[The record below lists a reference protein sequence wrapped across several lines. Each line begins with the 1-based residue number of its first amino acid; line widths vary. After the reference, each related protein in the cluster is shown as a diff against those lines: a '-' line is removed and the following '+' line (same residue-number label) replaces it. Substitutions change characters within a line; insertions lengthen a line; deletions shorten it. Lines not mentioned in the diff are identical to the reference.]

1 MHRVGRRPLGLTHLL
16 ATVSLLLAFIGTVTP
31 PATAQLFHSVIVS
44 DDPVDY
50 TPHALTGRV
59 YGVAV
64 VGSTVVVGGGFKGV
78 TEADGTPFDRN
89 YIFAFDKDT
98 GAISNDFVPIL
109 DGRVLALATDGTFV
123 YAGGEFTHTNGT
135 TTRRL
140 VKLDMDGDVVS
151 AFDARVTM
159 GASVKDLALAN
170 GLLYLAG
177 EFQRVSTVDRAG
189 MAAVDDTTGD
199 LIDGVDVPFEGL
211 HNGGVSHVARFEVSP
226 DGTKMVAVGNFKTV
240 DGLPRE
246 QIAILDLT
254 PTSASVSTWSTQ
266 RFVGQCAGV
275 FETYIRD
282 VDISPNGNYF
292 VVVTTGAWFGGP
304 AAGVTCD
311 TASRWNLA
319 ATGPNQQPTWLDY
332 SGGDTF
338 WRVAITGT
346 AIYVG
351 GHFRWMNN
359 PFRGD
364 NDGPGAVNR
373 KGIAALDP
381 INGLPLSWNPGRHVG
396 EGVFSFLST
405 PEGLWVGHDTD
416 TIGHEYHN
424 RLAFFPIAGGKSVY
438 VHTQATLPNTL
449 YTLPP
454 TGETSLTQRSFD
466 GVAAGARTT
475 LSTPT
480 MDWSVARGAF
490 YANGRIYY
498 GRDDGEMF
506 RRSFNGTTIGNAV
519 RIYPRGL
526 TAAYFPIASLTGM
539 FLEKGR
545 LYYTVLGDDRLLYRY
560 FTVESGV
567 IGAETFVAVA
577 QGSGFTWGT
586 VRGMTLADGTL
597 YVARTDGILY
607 SIDWANDLP
616 VTGSQTQIDAS
627 SAQKWATR
635 GMFVRNV

>member
-1 MHRVGRRPLGLTHLL
+1 MVLSL
-16 ATVSLLLAFIGTVTP
+16 AGVVAA
-31 PATAQLFHSVIVS
+31 PAAAQTFHSVIVS
-44 DDPVDY
+44 DDPADY

-59 YGVAV
+59 YGFAV

-78 TEADGTPFDRN
+78 TEADGTPVARN
-89 YIFAFDKDT
+89 YLFAFDKDT
-98 GAISNDFVPIL
+98 GEISNDFVPIL
-109 DGRVLALATDGTFV
+109 DGRVLALTTDGTFI

-140 VKLDMDGDVVS
+140 VKLDMDGQVVS
-151 AFDARVTM
+151 AFNGRVTQ

-170 GLLYLAG
+170 GLVYLAG
-177 EFQRVSTVDRAG
+177 EFQRVNTVDRLG
-189 MAAVDDTTGD
+189 MAAVDDSTGA
-199 LIDGVDVPFEGL
+199 LIDGVDIPFEGL
-211 HNGGVSHVARFEVSP
+211 HNGGVSHVARIEVSP
-226 DGTKMVAVGNFKTV
+226 NGTKMVAVGNFKTA
-240 DGLPRE
+240 DGLARE

-254 PTSASVSTWSTQ
+254 PTSATVSTWSTQ

-275 FETYIRD
+275 FDTYIRD
-282 VDISPNGNYF
+282 VDISPDGSYF

-319 ATGPNQQPTWLDY
+319 ATGGSQQPTWLDY

-351 GHFRWMNN
+351 GHFRWLNN

-364 NDGPGAVNR
+364 NDGPGAVTR
-373 KGIAALDP
+373 KGIGALDP
-381 INGLPLSWNPGRHVG
+381 INGLPLSWNPSRPVG
-396 EGVFSFLST
+396 EGVFAFLST
-405 PEGLWVGHDTD
+405 PDGLYVGSDTD
-416 TIGHEYHN
+416 TIGGEYHN
-424 RLAFFPIAGGKSVY
+424 RLAFFPVAGGTSVY
-438 VHTQATLPNTL
+438 VHNQATLPNTL
-449 YTLPP
+449 YTTPP
-454 TGETSLTQRSFD
+454 TGETSIAQRSFD
-466 GVAAGARTT
+466 GVTPGARTL

-480 MDWSVARGAF
+480 VDWSHARGAF

-498 GRDDGEMF
+498 CWDDGQMF
-506 RRSFNGTTIGNAV
+506 RRSFNGTTVGNAV
-519 RIYPRGL
+519 RIFPRGL
-526 TAAYFPIASLTGM
+526 TSTDFPMASLTGM
-539 FLEKGR
+539 FLENGR

-586 VRGMTLADGTL
+586 VRGMTLAGGKL
-597 YVARTDGILY
+597 YVARTNGILY
-607 SIDWANDLP
+607 SIGWANGLP

-627 SAQKWATR
+627 AAQMWATR